1 MEREFSYAN
10 ARHVLS
16 GSIARTATEMEQARQ
31 VSRLGEAL
39 DSLMGAGGELEHVIN
54 QLEGRLGPILTIV
67 PEPTPET
74 GLEKVKMHS
83 PVTVQIQGEAERLQG
98 LIRKVY
104 RLLGQ
109 IDV

>member
-1 MEREFSYAN
+1 MEREFSYAT
-10 ARHVLS
+10 AKHVLS

-67 PEPTPET
+67 PEPAPET

-83 PVTVQIQGEAERLQG
+83 PVTAQIQGEAERLQG
-98 LIRKVY
+98 LARKVY

-109 IDV
+109 IDI

>member
-10 ARHVLS
+10 ARNVLS

-31 VSRLGEAL
+31 VSRLGEAI
-39 DSLMGAGGELEHVIN
+39 DSLMGAGGELEKIIH
-54 QLEGRLGPILTIV
+54 QLEDRLRPITTIV
-67 PEPTPET
+67 PEPAPET

-83 PVTVQIQGEAERLQG
+83 PVTEQIHGEAERLQG
-98 LIRKVY
+98 LARKVY

>member
-1 MEREFSYAN
+1 MEREFSYAT
-10 ARHVLS
+10 AKHVLS

-31 VSRLGEAL
+31 LSRLGEAI
-39 DSLMGAGGELEHVIN
+39 DSLMGAGGEMEHVIH
-54 QLEGRLGPILTIV
+54 QLEERLRPILTIT

-83 PVTVQIQGEAERLQG
+83 PLTEQIHSEAERLQG
-98 LIRKVY
+98 LTRKVY